1 MILIFCQLTMWQVW
15 VKVKK
20 KIFLFWL
27 ENYLISRHDKTVTPD
42 SDQLQCWYWPL
53 MVQVLRPML
62 GQYQWSVSSVAPWS
76 NIRCQELT
84 ILSGVWRQD
93 CKVTFSGQ
101 TNYLIRIR
109 DDQRCAGGGKVS
121 AGVCKP
127 ANILS
132 STLTLSLIYE
142 ASQFILCQRRDIREC
157 FHHQPSSE
165 REIF

>member
-1 MILIFCQLTMWQVW
+1 MI
-15 VKVKK
+15 KR
-20 KIFLFWL
+20 WL
-27 ENYLISRHDKTVTPD
+27 LTVTSCSVD
-42 SDQLQCWYWPL
+42 TDHWL
-53 MVQVLRPML
+53 VQVRRPML

-132 STLTLSLIYE
+132 STLTLSLISE
-142 ASQFILCQRRDIREC
+142 ASQFILCQRYQRM
-157 FHHQPSSE
+157 FPSSTSI
-165 REIF
+165 RKRNILMILTLIPAHSHQM